1 MKKKSVFVGALC
13 LIMLFVLS
21 FGAYASNE
29 SFVIKVTGL
38 TPGNEVRIGVAWLS
52 DAGDPW
58 SFGEKKVTVKADG
71 SASIDYT
78 LDLKNSPSN
87 IVSKL
92 WKNSIPVYVNLFLE
106 KNSEGNWTRELRS
119 KASYLIKNGDISVVY
134 SREAFSETNGKT
146 SYVWSNIFSVKV
158 SGLTP
163 EKKVQIGWIT
173 DDNRFV
179 ALKPKNTAVGDDG
192 SITADYSAFLKSS
205 GHIASILRDNQVQI
219 YVVLQLGKGDEVRS
233 KATYLIRDG
242 DITITY
248 SPEAFEHW

>member
-1 MKKKSVFVGALC
+1 
-13 LIMLFVLS
+13 
-21 FGAYASNE
+21 
-29 SFVIKVTGL
+29 
-38 TPGNEVRIGVAWLS
+38 
-52 DAGDPW
+52 
-58 SFGEKKVTVKADG
+58 
-71 SASIDYT
+71 
-78 LDLKNSPSN
+78 
-87 IVSKL
+87 
-92 WKNSIPVYVNLFLE
+92 VNLLE
-106 KNSEGNWTRELRS
+106 KDRDGNWTKELRS
-119 KASYLIKNGDISVVY
+119 KTSYLIKDGGITAAY
-134 SREAFSETNGKT
+134 SAAEFSETNGNT
-146 SYVWSNIFSVKV
+146 SYMWSNIFSVKV

-192 SITADYSAFLKSS
+192 SITADYSPFLKSS
-205 GHIASILRDNQVQI
+205 GHIASILRDNQVQL